1 MKDFKWKRLAILL
14 LCLLMCLSSAL
25 AEDSEAALPENV
37 EIEGVAVDE
46 EDSVS
51 ELDAQGVRA
60 SIEGLT
66 PLYRAVIK
74 PFTSNG
80 NTIRMRAE
88 QSSESDVVCAINKG
102 ETITIY
108 AVYPSYVLAEYNGNV
123 GYVIRTWISEDV
135 IPIDPSSTPPYGTVL
150 SQYVAT
156 TADVAPVHQA
166 PDSEAPI
173 NAIQIGKGSKI
184 AVLEFVDGFAKI
196 LYWRSYGYIDASL
209 LTDLVPVSPTD
220 EPSSAGT
227 IYTTR
232 SRLA

>member
-1 MKDFKWKRLAILL
+1 MNHSKWKAVWALL
-14 LCLLMCLSSAL
+14 LCVLLCCTMAL
-25 AEDSEAALPENV
+25 AEESEAEPPQLGEDIEV
-37 EIEGVAVDE
+37 EGVASDE
-46 EDSVS
+46 EDNVS

-102 ETITIY
+102 ETITVY

-135 IPIDPSSTPPYGTVL
+135 VPIDPASTPPYGTVL

-156 TADVAPVHQA
+156 TTDVAR
-166 PDSEAPI
+166 SIRLPI
-173 NAIQIGKGSKI
+173 
-184 AVLEFVDGFAKI
+184 
-196 LYWRSYGYIDASL
+196 
-209 LTDLVPVSPTD
+209 
-220 EPSSAGT
+220 
-227 IYTTR
+227 TTR
-232 SRLA
+232 PSTPFRSARAARSPCWNLWTALPKSSIGVPTAILTRRF